1 MTTDGRVFSWGGF
14 TPSLGREQGHDSQ
27 HDRHYLGSQQNIL
40 GSASDVGGMPDVEDQ
55 VGEVEFIS
63 ENGNPC
69 SPIVQIATGR
79 THVIALD
86 TTGKIYS
93 WGRNDFGQLG
103 LGQTRQIE
111 VPKLDSYGRK
121 HAVNEDQIITIQDR
135 PAQIKALKDKQIC
148 QIYAGDQQSFA
159 VTRDGEVFAWGNN
172 KYKQLLIL
180 PSKSA
185 ASQMAEADT
194 EASEQDFNKQI
205 VFKPRQIK
213 FSEYAFGK

>member
-1 MTTDGRVFSWGGF
+1 MGM
-14 TPSLGREQGHDSQ
+14 HD
-27 HDRHYLGSQQNIL
+27 
-40 GSASDVGGMPDVEDQ
+40 AEDQ
-55 VGEVEFIS
+55 VGEVEFVS

-69 SPIVQIATGR
+69 APIVQIATGR

-86 TTGKIYS
+86 TTGKIYA

-111 VPKLDSYGRK
+111 VHRLDSYGRK
-121 HAVNEDQIITIQDR
+121 HATTEDQVITIQDR
-135 PAQIKALKDKQIC
+135 PAQIKALKDKQVC

-172 KYKQLLIL
+172 KYKQLLTQS
-180 PSKSA
+180 SKSA

-194 EASEQDFNKQI
+194 EASEREVSKHI
-205 VFKPRQIK
+205 VWKPRQIK
-213 FSEYAFGK
+213 FSEYTFGKSNVDGGEEPAGLISTVYRK